1 MSIDRCAYTN
11 AKNNSREEKTFGENL
26 GTAWRC
32 HPNISTNGMCF
43 HDECELRKTIYR
55 VRFSLCTML
64 SQNIY
69 DDAQKG

>member
-11 AKNNSREEKTFGENL
+11 AKNNSREKKTFGENL

-55 VRFSLCTML
+55 
-64 SQNIY
+64 
-69 DDAQKG
+69 AQCCHETYTTAHKRVKSYS